1 GVRRDAAVHP
11 LWWPRAQPA
20 GGGHG
25 GPVRFRLESAGGPA
39 GHRPRPP
46 HRTAPRGVLVVRLM
60 TPTAFDQGLLERT
73 SRKRDLERK
82 VIMAGRFH
90 ERLDGEEG
98 GAPLLRQLVRDA
110 RAAHGQ
116 APACPAATPLQ
127 EANRLLAR
135 SPEDNAAFED
145 ADIALLGAPAPGQAG
160 RIEGAAERLE
170 RCGRLVTAAETA
182 KVPAAARALPKMAR
196 RKKEASTAG
205 AVRRRRQ
212 RRAQRQ

>member
-1 GVRRDAAVHP
+1 ECAVM
-11 LWWPRAQPA
+11 LLSTRS
-20 GGGHG
+20 GGLGLNLQVADTVVLFDSDWN
-25 GPVRFRLESAGGPA
+25 PQVDLQAIDRV
-39 GHRPRPP
+39 HRIGQ
-46 HRTAPRGVLVVRLM
+46 HREVLVVRLM

-135 SPEDNAAFED
+135 SPEENAAFED